1 MSKKEIKAI
10 NMVLKGILF
19 GLAGFI
25 GVLAIMYNLGHLITA
40 GILLVAAFESEFVNE
55 EDYDII

>member
-10 NMVLKGILF
+10 NMVLKGVLF
-19 GLAGFI
+19 AFAAGI
-25 GVLAIMYNLGHLITA
+25 GVLAIMYNPGHLITA
-40 GILLVAAFESEFVNE
+40 GILLVAALESEFVNE